1 RGAVRLNKAL
11 PSQAGFGQCL
21 MTATESQ
28 PGHRLIP
35 ESGIFDNR
43 PDAQEPARGGR
54 CTQQGSLPTSIN
66 TTKTLSHKHTQSPTS
81 QAILDAD
88 NVTVD
93 TVHHRG
99 LSPLL
104 ALPGTAS
111 EREKGS
117 V

>member
-1 RGAVRLNKAL
+1 MGTEL
-11 PSQAGFGQCL
+11 PLSIYA
-21 MTATESQ
+21 
-28 PGHRLIP
+28 
-35 ESGIFDNR
+35 
-43 PDAQEPARGGR
+43 AQEPARGGR

-99 LSPLL
+99 KSRLICFKYVCL
-104 ALPGTAS
+104 ALL
-111 EREKGS
+111 R
-117 V
+117 